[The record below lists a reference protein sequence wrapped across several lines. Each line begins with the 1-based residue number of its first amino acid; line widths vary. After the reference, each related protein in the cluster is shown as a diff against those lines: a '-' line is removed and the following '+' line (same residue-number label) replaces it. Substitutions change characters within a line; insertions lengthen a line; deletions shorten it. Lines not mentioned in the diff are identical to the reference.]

1 MRIVAGRIVT
11 VGSWYL
17 GIVWLLFLNKKIKIV
32 KITYKKYIKK
42 DGVKIMFD
50 GDLQDKIIVFVTCLV
65 MMYKIL

>member
-32 KITYKKYIKK
+32 KTTYKKYKK
-42 DGVKIMFD
+42 RMELK
-50 GDLQDKIIVFVTCLV
+50 LCLMV
-65 MMYKIL
+65 VYKIK